1 MAKPKKLRRVPLK
14 EEYVDL
20 TGDYKLALVLQQMIY
35 WSDRCYDYDKFI
47 EEEKKIANEWNQEE
61 PNIEKTHGWV
71 YKSSKELAEESL
83 MRVSEK
89 QMRRYI
95 KALIDMELI
104 EQRNNPKHKWDRT
117 IQYRVNLLKLNE
129 KLNEIGYSLSGYT
142 TKGQDDG
149 SKGTTC
155 QIEKQDTAVRT
166 EIHDGAIPESTSK
179 ITKENTTDTCTP
191 DFKKSDDVG
200 CNVSDAQG
208 IEIPFFKKYKE
219 IKNIIKN
226 KKYEKLKNTKNK
238 NIGDI
243 KKFNRGQDRLG
254 NKDPIEIS
262 AALKIYDEI
271 DLQEHPLL
279 VEYIK
284 HETKLWDYSNT
295 ENVNFVRGI
304 FIIECVYQAD
314 TFLHFCALKEKG
326 ILNIEL
332 KNIPKKA
339 QKKKGSLLDQWR
351 AQA

>member
-1 MAKPKKLRRVPLK
+1 
-14 EEYVDL
+14 
-20 TGDYKLALVLQQMIY
+20 
-35 WSDRCYDYDKFI
+35 
-47 EEEKKIANEWNQEE
+47 
-61 PNIEKTHGWV
+61 
-71 YKSSKELAEESL
+71 
-83 MRVSEK
+83 
-89 QMRRYI
+89 
-95 KALIDMELI
+95 ME
-104 EQRNNPKHKWDRT
+104 N
-117 IQYRVNLLKLNE
+117 
-129 KLNEIGYSLSGYT
+129 
-142 TKGQDDG
+142 
-149 SKGTTC
+149 
-155 QIEKQDTAVRT
+155 
-166 EIHDGAIPESTSK
+166 
-179 ITKENTTDTCTP
+179 
-191 DFKKSDDVG
+191 
-200 CNVSDAQG
+200 
-208 IEIPFFKKYKE
+208 PFFKKYKE